1 MNNSIKDI
9 IKTFKNRQDE
19 QIEESVVEEVKVEP
33 TPIKTEV
40 VKPIQVKKEQLIV
53 KESKKKTGK
62 EKPVESEKSETFSLS
77 MPQKI
82 QLSDEFFNN
91 LSGQEFVYEDRRIA
105 YIETELYE
113 IFMSVKR
120 KKKLKNISV
129 LINAILN
136 QFVEDNKDDIKQI
149 LTNSRL

>member
-19 QIEESVVEEVKVEP
+19 QIEESVVEEVKVET

-40 VKPIQVKKEQLIV
+40 ATPISEKKGQPIV

-62 EKPVESEKSETFSLS
+62 EKPVESEKSKTISQALL
-77 MPQKI
+77 QKI
-82 QLSDEFFNN
+82 QLSDEFFNT
-91 LSGQEFVYEDRRIA
+91 LTGQEFVYEDRRIA
-105 YIETELYE
+105 YIETDLYE
-113 IFMSVKR
+113 IFMSIKR